1 MRDWQYILTGDG
13 SKTIIDA
20 KTGITYHSRN
30 GAVQESRHVFLESGL
45 KYFLNRTGRDGAS
58 ILEIGFG
65 TGLNFLLSAEYCLQN
80 KIRLQYT
87 GIEAHPFPADL
98 IRQSDYY
105 RYVSRAIWDSFNL
118 SYGQS
123 FRQEIT
129 IASFIQLRIIQ
140 QELLAFESARSFDIV
155 YFDAFAA
162 VHQPEMWTIQSLDHI
177 SRFLQPGGVFVT
189 YAMNGNLRRNMTA
202 LGFRLEKVP
211 GAPGKRE
218 MLRAI
223 KNGNL
228 Y

>member
-1 MRDWQYILTGDG
+1 
-13 SKTIIDA
+13 
-20 KTGITYHSRN
+20 
-30 GAVQESRHVFLESGL
+30 
-45 KYFLNRTGRDGAS
+45 
-58 ILEIGFG
+58 
-65 TGLNFLLSAEYCLQN
+65 
-80 KIRLQYT
+80 
-87 GIEAHPFPADL
+87 
-98 IRQSDYY
+98 
-105 RYVSRAIWDSFNL
+105 
-118 SYGQS
+118 
-123 FRQEIT
+123 
-129 IASFIQLRIIQ
+129 
-140 QELLAFESARSFDIV
+140 V

-189 YAMNGNLRRNMTA
+189 YAMNGNLGRNMTA